1 MMTSWEYIYYGN
13 KMNSQATMRISKK
26 KRKERRER
34 GQMNRQMINE
44 ERLKNNVFAN

>member
-26 KRKERRER
+26 KGKKEEKEDR
-34 GQMNRQMINE
+34 
-44 ERLKNNVFAN
+44 